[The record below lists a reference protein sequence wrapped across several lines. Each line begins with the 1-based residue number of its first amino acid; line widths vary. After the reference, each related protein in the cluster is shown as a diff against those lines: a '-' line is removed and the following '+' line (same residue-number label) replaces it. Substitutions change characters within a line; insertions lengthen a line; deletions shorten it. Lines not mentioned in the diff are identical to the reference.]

1 MADEKII
8 VCATD
13 LSEDSRHA
21 LDTAIELAAARGA
34 KLLHVI
40 HVRETTE
47 RFETVDEVATRADEQ
62 ERALIEQVK
71 QEVEHVRASRGRA
84 VGVGIAIDVRYG
96 NAYRE
101 ILRYAADTKA
111 DTLMVGRACVTRCW
125 APWPSASPVTRPA
138 TSSSPRRPTCGRTSC
153 VTSSGRSVEGAR
165 TWCDTGG
172 P

>member
-111 DTLMVGRACVTRCW
+111 DTLVVGTH
-125 APWPSASPVTRPA
+125 
-138 TSSSPRRPTCGRTSC
+138 GRT
-153 VTSSGRSVEGAR
+153 GLRHALLGSVAERIAR
-165 TWCDTGG
+165 YAPCDVVVAKAPDVRAHLVRDLVGQER
-172 P
+172 